1 MALHSSKSAWKESQK
16 KKKNYS
22 FAQVND
28 IQVIGETF
36 CASFTGSSGEQLT
49 SKTL

>member
-1 MALHSSKSAWKESQK
+1 MALHPSKSAWKESQ

-36 CASFTGSSGEQLT
+36 CASFTGASGEQLT

>member
-1 MALHSSKSAWKESQK
+1 MALHSSKSARKESQ
-16 KKKNYS
+16 KKNYS

-36 CASFTGSSGEQLT
+36 CASFTGASGEQLT